1 LIRVDKSFLM
11 TSCNNERKKLH
22 LSIAG
27 NKERSSNY
35 WTSKTVA
42 LLDLYRDDFFTLDL
56 VDFFNLKTELNKT
69 MVLEY
74 TSVLKFIGEALS
86 KNEALSWEDIGFVF
100 WEELI
105 TFEFIYDCVEN
116 SYKRAN
122 TFFII
127 IMEFIT
133 WLDKKYKFQY
143 THYIKYIIE
152 KNRNDLLDCIYLQ
165 NRLRKGKKPHFHE
178 DLYTFSKKSEEK
190 TPGLFLIENRKNE
203 WVYTYE
209 LLTRKRL
216 SFKMPKIFKS
226 KVLRSGMVFHAV
238 IGKTL
243 DMIDNELLY
252 LECIYPP
259 KAVQYL
265 KNYI

>member
-1 LIRVDKSFLM
+1 LIKVDKSLLT
-11 TSCNNERKKLH
+11 TSCNYERKNLH
-22 LSIAG
+22 LSIVAG
-27 NKERSSNY
+27 DEKHSF
-35 WTSKTVA
+35 SKTIA
-42 LLDLYRDDFFTLDL
+42 LLDLYRNDFYTQDL
-56 VDFFNLKTELNKT
+56 VEFFILKTELNEN
-69 MVLEY
+69 MILEY

-86 KNEALSWEDIGFVF
+86 KYEALSWEDIGFVF

-105 TFEFIYDCVEN
+105 TFEFIYDCIEN

-122 TFFII
+122 TFFLIT
-127 IMEFIT
+127 MEFIK

-152 KNRNDLLDCIYLQ
+152 KNKHDLLDCIYLQ
-165 NRLRKGKKPHFHE
+165 NRLRKGKKPHFYE
-178 DLYTFSKKSEEK
+178 EVYTFRKKSEEK
-190 TPGLFLIENRKNE
+190 IPGLFLIEDRKNE
-203 WVYTYE
+203 WVCTYE

-216 SFKMPKIFKS
+216 SFKMPKIIKN

-243 DMIDNELLY
+243 DMIDYELMY